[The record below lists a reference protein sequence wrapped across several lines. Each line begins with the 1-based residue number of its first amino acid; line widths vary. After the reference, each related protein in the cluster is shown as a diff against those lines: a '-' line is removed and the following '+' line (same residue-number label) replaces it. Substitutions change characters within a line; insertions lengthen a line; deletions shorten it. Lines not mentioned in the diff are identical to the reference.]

1 MLTHGEMPSR
11 HPNKEGQLSTDADVV
26 ELRVASRTAIA
37 TESPTPRLWS
47 LWADLFPKTDEATW
61 NNSYSPL

>member
-11 HPNKEGQLSTDADVV
+11 HPNMEGQLSTDADVV

-37 TESPTPRLWS
+37 AESPTPSLWS
-47 LWADLFPKTDEATW
+47 LWADLF
-61 NNSYSPL
+61 

>member
-11 HPNKEGQLSTDADVV
+11 HPNQEGQLSTDADVV

-37 TESPTPRLWS
+37 AESPTPRLWS
-47 LWADLFPKTDEATW
+47 LWADLFPKTDEAT
-61 NNSYSPL
+61 